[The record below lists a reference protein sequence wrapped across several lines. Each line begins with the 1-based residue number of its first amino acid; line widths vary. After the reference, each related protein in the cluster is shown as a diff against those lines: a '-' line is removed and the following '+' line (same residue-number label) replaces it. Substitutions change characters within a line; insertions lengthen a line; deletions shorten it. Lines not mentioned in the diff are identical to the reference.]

1 MSREILFKAKRK
13 NWREIP
19 KEEWWIEGLPIEIKE
34 KLYIST
40 EYDGIDDKTDFG
52 MVQFIIQ
59 KSLIEIDPETLC
71 QYTGLND
78 KNGKKIW
85 ENDIVDGH
93 TKRGAAF
100 WRSVVLWNEYKARF
114 DVRTMDCNFP
124 MTLDE
129 VVDDI
134 SVNGPDY
141 VVIGNIF
148 DNPELLEDSD
158 LKEKKM

>member
-59 KSLIEIDPETLC
+59 KSLIEIDPETIC
-71 QYTGLND
+71 QYTGLTDKND
-78 KNGKKIW
+78 KQIW
-85 ENDIVDGH
+85 ENDIVQH
-93 TKRGAAF
+93 VQRHAQRGANLRVSWHTFCAS
-100 WRSVVLWNEYKARF
+100 WMLSREEWMNRF
-114 DVRTMDCNFP
+114 FGEGVEPEDV
-124 MTLDE
+124 E
-129 VVDDI
+129 
-134 SVNGPDY
+134 
-141 VVIGNIF
+141 VIGNFF

-158 LKEKKM
+158 LTD